1 MFDIL
6 FMVDAGKQRGNKGY
20 PPFLKNSS
28 EDRSSRFSFVS
39 RSFVPS
45 VFTIMNMV
53 SGYMAIVMAGERSF
67 VAACWFII
75 LAACF
80 DTVDGFVA
88 RVTNGISDFGFEL
101 DSLSD
106 LVSFGAAPAYL
117 VYKFGLQGLPGITG
131 ILVSSL
137 LMIGSG
143 LRLARFNISMIGY
156 KKESFS
162 GLPTPAQALTIAG
175 FILWMVADPVFPPN
189 SMQSVLAWL
198 STLLALLMVSK
209 VNYDALPKP
218 TVESFRKKPL
228 QMSLYLLAMFCV
240 LLFHSKAFFLAML
253 LYILLGIA
261 RSLTLLWRRQW
272 QT

>member
-1 MFDIL
+1 MD
-6 FMVDAGKQRGNKGY
+6 DAGKKRYQKRY

-28 EDRSSRFSFVS
+28 RDRSPLFPIVS

-45 VFTIMNMV
+45 VFTVMNML
-53 SGYMAIVMAGERSF
+53 SGYIAIVMSGEGSF

-75 LAACF
+75 LAAFF
-80 DTVDGFVA
+80 DTLDGFVA
-88 RVTNGISDFGFEL
+88 RITNGTSDFGVEL

-117 VYKFGLQGLPGITG
+117 VYKFGLEGLPGITG
-131 ILVSSL
+131 ICVSSL

-143 LRLARFNISMIGY
+143 VRLARFNITMIGY
-156 KKESFS
+156 NKDSFS

-175 FILWMVADPVFPPN
+175 FVLWMSGDPIFPP
-189 SMQSVLAWL
+189 SLMQSFLVGL
-198 STLLALLMVSK
+198 SAALALLMVSK

-218 TVESFRKKPL
+218 TAESFRQKPV
-228 QMSLYLLAMFCV
+228 QMALYIVALFCV

>member
-1 MFDIL
+1 MD
-6 FMVDAGKQRGNKGY
+6 DSGKQKDQKRY
-20 PPFLKNSS
+20 PPFLKNTP
-28 EDRSSRFSFVS
+28 EGRSQFFPFVS

-45 VFTIMNMV
+45 VFTVMNMV
-53 SGYMAIVMAGERSF
+53 CGYVAIVMSGEGSF

-80 DTVDGFVA
+80 DTIDGFVA

-117 VYKFGLQGLPGITG
+117 VYKFGLESLPGITG
-131 ILVSSL
+131 IFVSSL

-156 KKESFS
+156 HKESFS

-175 FILWMVADPVFPPN
+175 FVLWMNAESVLPGN
-189 SMQSVLAWL
+189 SMHTILAWL
-198 STLLALLMVSK
+198 STGLALLMVSK
-209 VNYDALPKP
+209 VNYDTLPKP
-218 TVESFRKKPL
+218 TVDAFRKQPV
-228 QMSLYLLAMFCV
+228 QMSLYLVALFCV
-240 LLFHSKAFFLAML
+240 LVFHAKAFFLAML
-253 LYILLGIA
+253 LYILLGMVKSA
-261 RSLTLLWRRQW
+261 TMFYRQY

>member
-1 MFDIL
+1 MD
-6 FMVDAGKQRGNKGY
+6 DAGKQKVQKRY
-20 PPFLKNSS
+20 PPFLKTSLQ
-28 EDRSSRFSFVS
+28 DRLPLFSFVS

-45 VFTIMNMV
+45 VFTVMNMV
-53 SGYMAIVMAGERSF
+53 CGYIAIVMAGEGSF

-75 LAACF
+75 LAAFF
-80 DTVDGFVA
+80 DTIDGFVA
-88 RVTNGISDFGFEL
+88 RVTNGTSDFGFEL

-117 VYKFGLQGLPGITG
+117 VYKFGLEGLPGITG

-137 LMIGSG
+137 LIVGSG

-156 KKESFS
+156 RKESFS

-175 FILWMVADPVFPPN
+175 FVLWMNADPFFPREL
-189 SMQSVLAWL
+189 MHVILAWL
-198 STLLALLMVSK
+198 STGLALLMVSK

-218 TVESFRKKPL
+218 TVDSFRRQPV
-228 QMSLYLLAMFCV
+228 QMLLYIAAMFCV

-261 RSLTLLWRRQW
+261 RSFTLLYRQW

>member
-1 MFDIL
+1 MD
-6 FMVDAGKQRGNKGY
+6 DAGKQRAQKRY

-28 EDRSSRFSFVS
+28 QDRPPLFSFVS

-45 VFTIMNMV
+45 VFTVMNMV
-53 SGYMAIVMAGERSF
+53 SGYIAIVMAGEGSF
-67 VAACWFII
+67 MTACWFII
-75 LAACF
+75 LAAFF
-80 DTVDGFVA
+80 DTIDGFVA
-88 RVTNGISDFGFEL
+88 RMTNGISDFGFEL

-117 VYKFGLQGLPGITG
+117 VYKFGLEGLPGITG

-156 KKESFS
+156 TKDSFS

-175 FILWMVADPVFPPN
+175 FVLWMSVDPIFPPKL
-189 SMQSVLAWL
+189 MQVVLAWL
-198 STLLALLMVSK
+198 STALAILMVSK

-218 TVESFRKKPL
+218 TVESFRQKPL
-228 QMSLYLLAMFCV
+228 QMSLYIVAIFCV
-240 LLFHSKAFFLAML
+240 LLFHAKAFFLAML
-253 LYILLGIA
+253 LYILLGIV
-261 RSLTLLWRRQW
+261 RSFTLMCRQW
-272 QT
+272 QL

>member
-1 MFDIL
+1 MSDT
-6 FMVDAGKQRGNKGY
+6 GKKRFQKRY

-28 EDRSSRFSFVS
+28 KERTSRFPTVS

-45 VFTIMNMV
+45 VFTVMNMV
-53 SGYMAIVMAGERSF
+53 CGYIAIVMSGEGSF

-75 LAACF
+75 LAAFF
-80 DTVDGFVA
+80 DTIDGFVA
-88 RVTNGISDFGFEL
+88 RVTNGTSDFGVEL

-117 VYKFGLQGLPGITG
+117 VYKFGLEGLPGITG
-131 ILVSSL
+131 ICVSAL

-156 KKESFS
+156 NKESFS
-162 GLPTPAQALTIAG
+162 GLPTPAQALTITG
-175 FILWMVADPVFPPN
+175 FVLWMSADPFFPAT
-189 SMQSVLAWL
+189 SRQIVLAWL
-198 STLLALLMVSK
+198 STALALLMVSK

-218 TVESFRKKPL
+218 TVESFRQKPF
-228 QMSLYLLAMFCV
+228 QIALYILAMFCV
-240 LLFHSKAFFLAML
+240 LLFHAKAFFLAML

>member
-1 MFDIL
+1 MD
-6 FMVDAGKQRGNKGY
+6 DAGNKKAQKRY

-28 EDRSSRFSFVS
+28 QDRQLFPFVS

-45 VFTIMNMV
+45 VFTVMNMV
-53 SGYMAIVMAGERSF
+53 SGYIAIVMAGEGSF

-75 LAACF
+75 LAAFF
-80 DTVDGFVA
+80 DTLDGFVA
-88 RVTNGISDFGFEL
+88 RMTNGISDFGFEL

-117 VYKFGLQGLPGITG
+117 VYKFGLEGLPGITG
-131 ILVSSL
+131 IFVSSL

-175 FILWMVADPVFPPN
+175 FVLWMSVDTVFPA
-189 SMQSVLAWL
+189 SVMQIVLAWL
-198 STLLALLMVSK
+198 STGLAILMVSK

-218 TVESFRKKPL
+218 TAESFRQKPF
-228 QMSLYLLAMFCV
+228 QMALYIAAMFCV
-240 LLFHSKAFFLAML
+240 LLFHAKAFFLAML
-253 LYILLGIA
+253 LYILLGIV
-261 RSLTLLWRRQW
+261 RTFTLLCRQW
-272 QT
+272 QL

>member
-1 MFDIL
+1 MSDT
-6 FMVDAGKQRGNKGY
+6 GKQRAQKRY
-20 PPFLKNSS
+20 PPFLKNGSK
-28 EDRSSRFSFVS
+28 ERSSLFPAVS

-45 VFTIMNMV
+45 VFTVMNMV
-53 SGYMAIVMAGERSF
+53 CGYIAIVMSGEGSF

-75 LAACF
+75 LAAFF
-80 DTVDGFVA
+80 DTIDGFVA
-88 RVTNGISDFGFEL
+88 RITNGTSDFGVEL

-117 VYKFGLQGLPGITG
+117 VYKFGLEGLPGITG
-131 ILVSSL
+131 ICVSSL

-156 KKESFS
+156 DKESFS
-162 GLPTPAQALTIAG
+162 GLPTPAQALTITG
-175 FILWMVADPVFPPN
+175 FVLWMIGDPIFPPAL
-189 SMQSVLAWL
+189 MQMVLAAL
-198 STLLALLMVSK
+198 STALALLMVSK

-218 TVESFRKKPL
+218 TIDSFRRKPL
-228 QMSLYLLAMFCV
+228 QMALYIGAMSSV

-261 RSLTLLWRRQW
+261 RSLTLLWRGQW